1 MSELVTLTC
10 WDCGRPWEV
19 ARRRGQY
26 PLRCPACAGG
36 ELGAK
41 SLARRARALGSTTAR
56 VVNHEHQ
63 GWVCTIATPWHELPV
78 IVRDEHDLRY
88 LQAELA
94 AEPTE
99 QIDHRLT
106 RSAA

>member
-1 MSELVTLTC
+1 MNAVTLLC
-10 WDCGRPWEV
+10 WECSEPWEQP
-19 ARRRGQY
+19 RRQGQY
-26 PLRCPACAGG
+26 PLRCPRCTSG
-36 ELGAK
+36 EMGAK
-41 SLARRARALGSTTAR
+41 IVARRARALGLHQAR

-63 GWVCTIATPWHELPV
+63 GWVCVVGTPWHELPV

-94 AEPTE
+94 AESTH